1 MLARRLTASGIEQ
14 FQLFLR
20 QSAPADNVEPPTTLL
35 TDSRT
40 SAALDVELNVRQRQ
54 FCSRLELAEHLFGL
68 LRTDTTTLRNDRGF
82 WTWLSLYWFRQLCPV
97 ANQVYQPGNQVYQ
110 PGNTVRWIA
119 DLNNPR
125 CACRHLIA
133 GPFQIYR
140 AHRDDP
146 LRALS
151 LLCDPVSRTNP
162 LVRLIASRPSLVTCR
177 AVVGAATRLFYSSE
191 TGKNR
196 SGLNGCG
203 PGSPRR
209 FTDLLNQL
217 DLTWDLHS
225 LTTDELLELL
235 PAEFDHFH
243 RVGVDQRGL
252 RQRTLLD

>member
-14 FQLFLR
+14 FQLFLQ
-20 QSAPADNVEPPTTLL
+20 QSSHAERVEPPTTLL
-35 TDSRT
+35 TDSHT
-40 SAALDVELNVRQRQ
+40 SAALDIELSVRQRH
-54 FCSRLELAEHLFGL
+54 FCSRLELAEHLFGM

-97 ANQVYQPGNQVYQ
+97 VNQVYQPGNA
-110 PGNTVRWIA
+110 VRWIA
-119 DLNNPR
+119 DLNHPGR
-125 CACRHLIA
+125 ACRHLIA

-140 AHRDDP
+140 AHRDNP

-151 LLCDPVSRTNP
+151 LLCDPVSRTSP

-177 AVVGAATRLFYSSE
+177 AVVGAATRLFYNSE

-196 SGLNGCG
+196 SGLNGRG

-243 RVGVDQRGL
+243 RFGVDQRGL